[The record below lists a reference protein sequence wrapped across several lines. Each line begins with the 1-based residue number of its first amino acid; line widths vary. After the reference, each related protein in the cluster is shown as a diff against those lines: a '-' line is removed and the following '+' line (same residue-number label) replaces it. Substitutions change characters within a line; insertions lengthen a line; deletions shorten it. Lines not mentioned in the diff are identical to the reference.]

1 MTGSYLDAAVL
12 ALALISGLLA
22 MYRGFSREVLSIV
35 SWVAAGA
42 AAAFFIIFQRETA
55 QRITEQMSI
64 PSIQITQIGVGAVI
78 FLVTLII
85 VHLIT
90 SRMSDLIL
98 DSRIGMIDRVLGFI
112 FGLSRAYLLVLVPY
126 MIWSA
131 FNDKK
136 DLYPEAVKSSWAVK
150 MVEPAGDQLAAY
162 LKAKAESLM
171 AKKAAEKT

>member
-1 MTGSYLDAAVL
+1 M
-12 ALALISGLLA
+12 
-22 MYRGFSREVLSIV
+22 
-35 SWVAAGA
+35 
-42 AAAFFIIFQRETA
+42 
-55 QRITEQMSI
+55 
-64 PSIQITQIGVGAVI
+64 
-78 FLVTLII
+78 
-85 VHLIT
+85 
-90 SRMSDLIL
+90 
-98 DSRIGMIDRVLGFI
+98 LGFI